1 MSETLAPCP
10 FCGGEA
16 ELERSNERFEYGTG
30 GPNSV
35 MEWGY
40 YVYCTKCSA
49 GIAAVD
55 VPPPSPEEAAEEWN
69 RRVESADH
77 AALVARIAELEAQL
91 AAARPDQVAA
101 QMAAL
106 ADNDAESRHM
116 DGDALLC
123 ATLRALGYGDA
134 VDEFVRWMKWYA

>member
-1 MSETLAPCP
+1 MSETLDLKSKHLWRLVETFTKPKDENEDDEEDARDSNTPDWV
-10 FCGGEA
+10 A
-16 ELERSNERFEYGTG
+16 RAMLEDLQ
-30 GPNSV
+30 
-35 MEWGY
+35 ML
-40 YVYCTKCSA
+40 
-49 GIAAVD
+49 
-55 VPPPSPEEAAEEWN
+55 
-69 RRVESADH
+69 SADH